1 MQSKG
6 EKKMKMK
13 KKLAYLL
20 VAVLSV
26 SMLAGCGSK
35 GSKSSSSDDSS
46 KSTKKEAK
54 SEKVSVGLSEV
65 LENAAE
71 AATGIES
78 VNISA
83 TGEAEMVANAQ
94 GQDVTA
100 TGSFELT
107 GNATKDD
114 PAFDL
119 KGSAKY
125 DVDMGGQ
132 NLSGDYSMEA
142 YAEEEDDKL
151 TVYAQLNDTG
161 WEKSSME
168 KSEYEEA
175 FAQMESGLDS
185 VKEALSNISEED
197 FKEVEEYIKLEDK
210 TKSVNGKECYVLTLD
225 VDRDQLIE
233 LAEIGQEYSE
243 EYDDEEFEQYLETFK
258 QLEKFDIVISLYF
271 DKDTYLPVKVSAD
284 IAMKGEVEGTAID
297 LKKLSFELTFSV
309 NEGVSVE
316 EVPADAKENAVE
328 ADDYDFDDE
337 DYDFEEDAE

>member
-210 TKSVNGKECYVLTLD
+210 TKSVNGKECYD
-225 VDRDQLIE
+225 V
-233 LAEIGQEYSE
+233 GVKSPS
-243 EYDDEEFEQYLETFK
+243 
-258 QLEKFDIVISLYF
+258 IV
-271 DKDTYLPVKVSAD
+271 P
-284 IAMKGEVEGTAID
+284 
-297 LKKLSFELTFSV
+297 
-309 NEGVSVE
+309 
-316 EVPADAKENAVE
+316 
-328 ADDYDFDDE
+328 
-337 DYDFEEDAE
+337 

>member
-1 MQSKG
+1 
-6 EKKMKMK
+6 
-13 KKLAYLL
+13 
-20 VAVLSV
+20 
-26 SMLAGCGSK
+26 
-35 GSKSSSSDDSS
+35 
-46 KSTKKEAK
+46 
-54 SEKVSVGLSEV
+54 
-65 LENAAE
+65 
-71 AATGIES
+71 
-78 VNISA
+78 
-83 TGEAEMVANAQ
+83 MVANAQ

>member
-83 TGEAEMVANAQ
+83 TGEAEMVASAQ

-100 TGSFELT
+100 TLC
-107 GNATKDD
+107 
-114 PAFDL
+114 
-119 KGSAKY
+119 
-125 DVDMGGQ
+125 
-132 NLSGDYSMEA
+132 
-142 YAEEEDDKL
+142 
-151 TVYAQLNDTG
+151 TVMIPPL
-161 WEKSSME
+161 
-168 KSEYEEA
+168 
-175 FAQMESGLDS
+175 
-185 VKEALSNISEED
+185 
-197 FKEVEEYIKLEDK
+197 
-210 TKSVNGKECYVLTLD
+210 
-225 VDRDQLIE
+225 R
-233 LAEIGQEYSE
+233 
-243 EYDDEEFEQYLETFK
+243 
-258 QLEKFDIVISLYF
+258 
-271 DKDTYLPVKVSAD
+271 
-284 IAMKGEVEGTAID
+284 
-297 LKKLSFELTFSV
+297 
-309 NEGVSVE
+309 
-316 EVPADAKENAVE
+316 
-328 ADDYDFDDE
+328 
-337 DYDFEEDAE
+337 